1 MKIYIIDNNF
11 FERKFKNLLNKKT
24 KQILYNYSNC
34 SGHKPYY
41 YNLKYNGHN
50 VFISFIS
57 NAKSTPKNTK

>member
-24 KQILYNYSNC
+24 KQIQ
-34 SGHKPYY
+34 PYY